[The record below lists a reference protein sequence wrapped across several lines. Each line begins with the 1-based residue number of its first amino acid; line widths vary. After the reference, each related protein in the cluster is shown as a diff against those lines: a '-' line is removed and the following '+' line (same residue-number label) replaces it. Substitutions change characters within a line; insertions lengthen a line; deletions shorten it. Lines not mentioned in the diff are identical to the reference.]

1 MRRRILLSGMLC
13 TLLLGLASQTP
24 APTRAA
30 DPLDEATY
38 AAWASDHAARLLAA
52 LQLPDEFTLA
62 DLRDLVARLSQLVDE
77 ARVVEPPPRYAAAHT
92 AYRDGLEAVDRVR
105 ELVAQIVRTRQ
116 PVPALADALFEA
128 GQRVAQGLL
137 QLRAAGVSLPPEVQA
152 LFEMGAAA
160 APPAP
165 TPTSTT
171 AAPSTPAPAATPPA
185 ASDTTAAS
193 AALSRAAAA
202 MLARVPFFIA
212 VPRAL
217 QPQGHRAACFLEHR
231 SSRHTSFS
239 RPALLRCVIR

>member
-1 MRRRILLSGMLC
+1 MKRRILLSGMLC
-13 TLLLGLASQTP
+13 TLLLGLAGQAP
-24 APTRAA
+24 APTQAA

-38 AAWASDHAARLLAA
+38 AAWVSDHAARLLAA

-62 DLRDLVARLSQLVDE
+62 DLRDLVARLGQLVDE
-77 ARVVEPPPRYAAAHT
+77 ARVVEPPPRYAAAHA

-105 ELVAQIVRTRQ
+105 ELVAQVVRTRQ
-116 PVPALADALFEA
+116 PAPELADALFDA

-137 QLRAAGVSLPPEVQA
+137 QLRAAGVSLPPEVQV
-152 LFEMGAAA
+152 LFEMGTATAPPAPAMTGAAA
-160 APPAP
+160 APA
-165 TPTSTT
+165 
-171 AAPSTPAPAATPPA
+171 TPAPPA

>member
-1 MRRRILLSGMLC
+1 MRRRMLLSGMLFS
-13 TLLLGLASQTP
+13 LLLGLASQTP

-77 ARVVEPPPRYAAAHT
+77 ARVVEPPPRYAAAHA

-105 ELVAQIVRTRQ
+105 ELVAEVVLTRQ
-116 PVPALADALFEA
+116 PVPALADALFDA

-137 QLRAAGVSLPPEVQA
+137 QLRAVGVSLPPEVLA
-152 LFEMGAAA
+152 LFEMGTAA

-165 TPTSTT
+165 TPTGTT
-171 AAPSTPAPAATPPA
+171 TAPSTPAPAAAPPA
-185 ASDTTAAS
+185 ASDTTAS

-202 MLARVPFFIA
+202 MLARAPFFIA
-212 VPRAL
+212 VPRAPQL
-217 QPQGHRAACFLEHR
+217 QGHRAVCFLEHKP
-231 SSRHTSFS
+231 SRHTSFS